1 MVIEVVFEMKYKL
14 NCVYYTHIEWF
25 IHIYIFN
32 GPISIILYIGW
43 LKAIESL
50 LKAVNIRLRLTTSS
64 GRNNL
69 IKLGYLYT
77 P

>member
-14 NCVYYTHIEWF
+14 NCVYYTHIELF
-25 IHIYIFN
+25 MHIYTFN

-50 LKAVNIRLRLTTSS
+50 LKGSDHQVKVD
-64 GRNNL
+64 NL
-69 IKLGYLYT
+69 IRS
-77 P
+77 